1 MRRRTFIAAMTAAGF
16 GPSVAFG
23 KPAFDLIETP
33 SFADKVKA
41 GGLPPVGQRIPTAP
55 AIVKEFPAATALAIV
70 AASSIPWSPAPAI
83 RG

>member
-23 KPAFDLIETP
+23 KPTFDLIETP

-55 AIVKEFPAATALAIV
+55 AIVKELATA
-70 AASSIPWSPAPAI
+70 AASSIPWLPAPAI